1 MSQPPLTVELSTMT
15 LADLVFD
22 LAAQLHVERA
32 RRMSLEAALE
42 RAGVL
47 TAAERTAGEDDA
59 ALRKACSEAAEASV
73 ARLLQIIGE
82 PGDARRPLHTE
93 QN

>member
-1 MSQPPLTVELSTMT
+1 MSQPPLTVDLSSMT

-32 RRMSLEAALE
+32 RRLSLEAALE
-42 RAGVL
+42 RAGIL
-47 TAAERTAGEDDA
+47 TAAERHAGDNDA
-59 ALRKACSEAAEASV
+59 ALRKTCSEAAEASV
-73 ARLLQIIGE
+73 ARLLQIISE
-82 PGDARRPLHTE
+82 PDDPRRPLQTE